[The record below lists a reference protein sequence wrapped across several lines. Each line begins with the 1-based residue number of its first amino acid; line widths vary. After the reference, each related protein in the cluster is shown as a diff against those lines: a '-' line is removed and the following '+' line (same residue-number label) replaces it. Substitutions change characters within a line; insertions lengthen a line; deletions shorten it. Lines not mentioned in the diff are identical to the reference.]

1 MAKPIVV
8 RFQGKESRFDHKK
21 VSRRKLYGYRRR
33 QAMDSS
39 GATCTKASLTEDG
52 RFLLESGMTA
62 QGYFTADGRWVPNK
76 ELVGLDQEGVVVEK
90 VPSTLGTAQ
99 PLEAVMPQ
107 DLLDLRM
114 SSVYA
119 LAEQSV
125 DAELK
130 TALEQGIIFRFAFNY
145 RGDYEAETAFLVAND
160 SGIFAVIGD
169 VTSPEWIEPVAVQ
182 AVMSEEEE
190 DPFEDDLD
198 FEMF

>member
-33 QAMDSS
+33 QAMDAS

-62 QGYFTADGRWVPNK
+62 QGYFTADRRWVPNK
-76 ELVGLDQEGVVVEK
+76 ELVGLDPEGGVVEK

-99 PLEAVMPQ
+99 PLEAVRPQ

-130 TALEQGIIFRFAFNY
+130 TALEQGTVFRFAFNY

-160 SGIFAVIGD
+160 SGTFAVIGD